1 MLAAGNL
8 NLNLLV
14 LQEPFYAVKRL
25 IFILLFIL
33 LLPDLRAQQKLTNQS
48 KLITRFNFIQLT
60 GGVILLQGQF
70 DSFKDTLSFIL
81 DTGSGGISLDS
92 TTASY
97 FGLQPQSSTR
107 TIRGIAG
114 TKFVSFLNNKKL
126 HLPGITIDSLN
137 FHVND
142 YSILT
147 AVYGEPIDG
156 IIGYSVFSRYII
168 KVDYDSS
175 KIEFWTKGTIRYP
188 RGGHLLKPMITA
200 LPVQTARVKD
210 RRQIETRFLIDMGAG
225 LNILFNQDFIRDSSF
240 LRTDRK
246 LYVKEAEGL
255 GGKIDM
261 FVTTIKELK
270 LGPYK
275 FRNVPANVFFD
286 EYNVTSYPHLC
297 GLIGNDLLR
306 RFNTVFNYD
315 KREIHLL
322 PNTHYNDH
330 FDYAYSGIELYYING
345 LIIIGDVAKGS
356 PAEEIG
362 LLEGDIVV
370 AVNTNFSQNMTQY
383 KAILQSAG
391 DKVKLIIRRKE
402 ELMQF
407 NLKVK
412 NILKNK

>member
-1 MLAAGNL
+1 LSYKSHST
-8 NLNLLV
+8 V
-14 LQEPFYAVKRL
+14 RRL
-25 IFILLFIL
+25 IFILIL
-33 LLPDLRAQQKLTNQS
+33 LLTLPNLWAQKQLTNPA
-48 KLITRFNFIQLT
+48 KFITKFNFIQLT

-70 DSFKDTLSFIL
+70 DTFKDTLSFIL

-92 TTASY
+92 ATAAY
-97 FGLQPQSSTR
+97 FNLKPEGSNR

-114 TKFVSFLNNKKL
+114 IKNVSFLNNRKL

-156 IIGYSVFSRYII
+156 IIGYSVFNRYII

-175 KIEFWTKGTIRYP
+175 KIEFWTKGSIKYP
-188 RGGHLLKPMITA
+188 RGGHLLKPMITN
-200 LPVQTARVKD
+200 LPVQLAKVKD
-210 RRQIETRFLIDMGAG
+210 GRPIETRFLIDMGAG
-225 LNILFNQDFIRDSSF
+225 LNVLFNDNFIKDSSF
-240 LRTDRK
+240 LRKDRK

-261 FVTTIKELK
+261 FITTIKELK

-275 FRNVPANVFFD
+275 FRNVPANVFYD
-286 EYNVTSYPHLC
+286 EHNVTSYPHLG

-306 RFNTVFNYD
+306 RFNAVFNYE

-322 PNTHYNDH
+322 PNSHYNDN
-330 FDYAYSGIELYYING
+330 FDYAYSGIELYYVNG

-356 PAEEIG
+356 PAEAAG
-362 LLEGDIVV
+362 LLEGDVVV

-391 DKVKLIIRRKE
+391 DKVRVIVRRKD
-402 ELMQF
+402 ELQQF
-407 NLKVK
+407 ELRVK

>member
-1 MLAAGNL
+1 MRKLFFIISL
-8 NLNLLV
+8 FHLL
-14 LQEPFYAVKRL
+14 QASSAQK
-25 IFILLFIL
+25 
-33 LLPDLRAQQKLTNQS
+33 QQKEPSRLLT
-48 KLITRFNFIQLT
+48 KFNFIQLT

-70 DSFKDTLSFIL
+70 DHFKDTLSFIL

-92 TTASY
+92 STTDY
-97 FGLQPQSSTR
+97 FGLKPEATNR

-114 TKFVSFLNNKKL
+114 IKNVSFLNNRKL
-126 HLPGITIDSLN
+126 HFPGLTIDSLN

-168 KVDYDSS
+168 KVDYDSA
-175 KIEFWTKGTIRYP
+175 KIEFWTKGALKYP
-188 RGGHLLKPMITA
+188 RGGHLLKPMITT
-200 LPVQTARVKD
+200 LPVQTAKVKD
-210 RRQIETRFLIDMGAG
+210 DRPIETRFLIDMGAG
-225 LNILFNQDFIRDSSF
+225 LNVLFSQHFIRDSTF
-240 LRTDRK
+240 LRPGRK

-275 FRNVPANVFFD
+275 FKNVPANVFHD
-286 EYNVTSYPHLC
+286 EYNVTSYPHLG

-306 RFNTVFNYD
+306 RFNTIINYE
-315 KREIHLL
+315 KREMHLL
-322 PNTHYNDH
+322 PNSHYNDH
-330 FDYAYSGIELYYING
+330 FDYAYSGIELYYVNG
-345 LIIIGDVAKGS
+345 LIIIGDVAKDS
-356 PAEEIG
+356 PAEEVG

-370 AVNTNFSQNMTQY
+370 AVNTNFSQNMTKY
-383 KAILQSAG
+383 KSILQSAG
-391 DKVKLIIRRKE
+391 DKVKIVIRRKE

-407 NLKVK
+407 ELKVK

>member
-1 MLAAGNL
+1 MLPNLWAQKQPGN
-8 NLNLLV
+8 
-14 LQEPFYAVKRL
+14 PAK
-25 IFILLFIL
+25 FIT
-33 LLPDLRAQQKLTNQS
+33 K
-48 KLITRFNFIQLT
+48 FNFIQLT

-70 DSFKDTLSFIL
+70 DNFKDTLSFIL

-92 TTASY
+92 ATTAY
-97 FGLQPQSSTR
+97 FNLKPEGSNR

-114 TKFVSFLNNKKL
+114 IKNVSFLNNRKL

-156 IIGYSVFSRYII
+156 IIGYSVFNRYII

-175 KIEFWTKGTIRYP
+175 KIEFWTKGIMKYP
-188 RGGHLLKPMITA
+188 RGGHLLKPMITN
-200 LPVQTARVKD
+200 LPVQMAKVKD
-210 RRQIETRFLIDMGAG
+210 GRRIETRFLIDMGAG
-225 LNILFNQDFIRDSSF
+225 LNVLFNDNFIKDSSF

-261 FVTTIKELK
+261 FITTIKELK

-275 FRNVPANVFFD
+275 FKNVPANIFYD
-286 EYNVTSYPHLC
+286 EHNVTSYPHLG

-306 RFNTVFNYD
+306 RFNAVFNYE

-322 PNTHYNDH
+322 PNSHYHDN
-330 FDYAYSGIELYYING
+330 FDYAYSGIELYYVNG

-356 PAEEIG
+356 PAETAG
-362 LLEGDIVV
+362 LLEGDILV

-391 DKVKLIIRRKE
+391 DKVRVIVRRKD
-402 ELMQF
+402 ELQQF
-407 NLKVK
+407 ELRVK